1 MRHRVKTT
9 TFSRD
14 TKHRKAM
21 IRSGVENLVLQGHV
35 STSKTKAKE
44 FKRWADKL
52 IHKAQSGSL
61 TARRDL
67 HRFFGKRNVVNA
79 LVDKIAPLFADRT
92 SGFTRITVEGKRR
105 GDNTEM
111 VRLELVTMPEN
122 MGTFANP
129 TPAEKTEAAAK
140 KSTAKK
146 ATVKKAAPAKKVE
159 KTEKTEKKVAAPKKT
174 AAKAAPTKT
183 KAASTVRRSGK
194 K

>member
-9 TFSRD
+9 TFNRD

-35 STSKTKAKE
+35 STTKAKAKE

-52 IHKAQSGSL
+52 IHKAQDGSL

-79 LVDKIAPLFADRT
+79 LVDKIAPMFTDRV

-111 VRLELVTMPEN
+111 VRLELISMPEN

-129 TPAEKTEAAAK
+129 TPSEKAKPAAK
-140 KSTAKK
+140 KPVAKK
-146 ATVKKAAPAKKVE
+146 AVAKKTTPAKKTEKVE
-159 KTEKTEKKVAAPKKT
+159 KKAAAPKKT
-174 AAKAAPTKT
+174 TAKSAPTKT